1 MWGEQALTV
10 QRCVQDLS
18 TQHKAMLATFRDVER
33 EHLREKGLKMQRA
46 AEERCAAEAAAAS
59 AALTATQSA
68 AATVIQ
74 AHWRGYRARQVA
86 KGGKDK
92 GKKGKK
98 KK

>member
-1 MWGEQALTV
+1 
-10 QRCVQDLS
+10 
-18 TQHKAMLATFRDVER
+18 MLATFRDVER
-33 EHLREKGLKMQRA
+33 EHVRETGLKLQRAVEERQA
-46 AEERCAAEAAAAS
+46 AEEAATQ
-59 AALTATQSA
+59 AALTAKQSA

-74 AHWRGYRARQVA
+74 AHWRGYRARQAA